1 KYQARAYR
9 HCFWD
14 TGTLLANLLAIAAAR
29 GVPARVVA
37 GFVDRAVERLL
48 DLDPRREATIA
59 LVPVGRGGT
68 RPWPPPGE
76 PPPGLHPTPLSAHEV
91 EYPAMPAAHLAS
103 SLETPDQVRAWRGP
117 TPPPALQPPTGPLV
131 PLTPLPGPSAP
142 PDPIDRV
149 IL

>member
-1 KYQARAYR
+1 APE
-9 HCFWD
+9 
-14 TGTLLANLLAIAAAR
+14 T
-29 GVPARVVA
+29 
-37 GFVDRAVERLL
+37 
-48 DLDPRREATIA
+48 
-59 LVPVGRGGT
+59 
-68 RPWPPPGE
+68 PPL
-76 PPPGLHPTPLSAHEV
+76 GLHTIPLSAHAV

-149 IL
+149 ILRRGSTREFPRAPIGATTGPPARARPPRRVPAARLGPPG